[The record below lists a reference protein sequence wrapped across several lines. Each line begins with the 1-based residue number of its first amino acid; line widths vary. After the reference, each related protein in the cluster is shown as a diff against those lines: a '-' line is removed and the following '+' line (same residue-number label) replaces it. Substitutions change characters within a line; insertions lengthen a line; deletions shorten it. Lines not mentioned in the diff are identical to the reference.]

1 MWGEA
6 HGSERKNKSR
16 FCELKVKTHVDVL
29 CVGHACYDLVFAV
42 DHHPGADEK
51 TFAEKLISCGGGPA
65 ANAAVTVSRLGLKSA
80 FAGYLGNDFF
90 GQRHLEELNQAAVNT
105 DLIVRGDSAT
115 PLSAILIKP
124 DGKRTVVNHKG
135 AMAPLPADSFDLA
148 RWHPQVILFD
158 GHEPEVSLA
167 LVKAIK
173 GRKISTVLDAGSVH
187 RGSLKLLDQVDYA
200 VVSQK
205 FARECTGKED
215 PQLAALKLTQHSP
228 AVVITLGEAGL
239 VWKNEDGSGSLP
251 AFSIDA
257 VDTTGAGDA
266 FHGAFAA
273 GLASGMPWN
282 DLLAHASAVG
292 ALCCTKYGARPA
304 IPTAKGLAAFLKKH
318 QKSEK

>member
-1 MWGEA
+1 
-6 HGSERKNKSR
+6 
-16 FCELKVKTHVDVL
+16 LKTNLDVL
-29 CVGHACYDLVFAV
+29 CVGHACYDLVFCV
-42 DHHPGADEK
+42 DHHPDADEK
-51 TFAEKLISCGGGPA
+51 TIAQKFISCGGGPA

-90 GQRHLEELNQAAVNT
+90 GQRHFEEFSHEAVNT
-105 DLIVRGDSAT
+105 DLIVRGERPT
-115 PLSAILIKP
+115 PLSAILVKF
-124 DGKRTVVNHKG
+124 DGHRTVVNYKG
-135 AMAPLPADSFDLA
+135 DTAPLPAGRMDFST
-148 RWHPQVILFD
+148 WHPQVILFD

-167 LVKAIK
+167 LMEAIK
-173 GRKISTVLDAGSVH
+173 GRGISTVLDAGSVH
-187 RGSLKLLDQVDYA
+187 RGSLKLLEQVDYA

-215 PQLAALKLTQHSP
+215 PQRAALKLGQHSP

-257 VDTTGAGDA
+257 LDTTGAGDA

-273 GLASGMPWN
+273 GLASGKPWN
-282 DLLAHASAVG
+282 DLLAYASAAG

-318 QKSEK
+318 Q

>member
-1 MWGEA
+1 M
-6 HGSERKNKSR
+6 
-16 FCELKVKTHVDVL
+16 KTNVDVL

-42 DHHPGADEK
+42 DHHPDADEK
-51 TFAEKLISCGGGPA
+51 TFAEKFINCGGGPA

-90 GQRHLEELNQAAVNT
+90 GQRHLEEFSQAAVNT
-105 DLIVRGDSAT
+105 DLIVRSDSPT
-115 PLSAILIKP
+115 PLSAILVKP
-124 DGKRTVVNHKG
+124 DGRRTVVNYRG
-135 AMAPLPADSFDLA
+135 ATPPLPADSIDFS

-167 LVKAIK
+167 LMKTIK
-173 GRKISTVLDAGSVH
+173 GRRISTVLDAGSVH
-187 RGSLKLLDQVDYA
+187 RGALKLLERVDYTVA
-200 VVSQK
+200 SQK

-215 PQLAALKLTQHSP
+215 PQQAALKLGQLGS

-239 VWKNEDGSGSLP
+239 VWQNEDGSGSLP
-251 AFSIDA
+251 AFSIDS

-273 GLASGMPWN
+273 GLAYGKRWK
-282 DLLAHASAVG
+282 DLLTYASAVG

-304 IPTAKGLAAFLKKH
+304 IPTAKGLSVFLKKH
-318 QKSEK
+318 QKSKN